1 VVSISEKDGGA
12 TEFDEWIVEEFAA
25 RGAFTALAVL
35 VRIGERSV
43 TPISSTYLNVT
54 GADINWREI
63 VALFAGA
70 GAPWDGASFYP
81 VTAPDGGPLD
91 NASARIGLRAIE
103 ARVKAERLALNDGF
117 FFDRHGR
124 RMMVEEA
131 AAE

>member
-1 VVSISEKDGGA
+1 LSTSDADGG
-12 TEFDEWIVEEFAA
+12 TPDFDEWIVEEFAS
-25 RGAFTALAVL
+25 RRAFTALVVL
-35 VRIGERSV
+35 VQIGERSV
-43 TPISSTYLNVT
+43 TPISSTYLNVI
-54 GADINWREI
+54 GADIDWLEI

-70 GAPWDGASFYP
+70 GVHWDGASFYP

-103 ARVKAERLALNDGF
+103 ARVKAERLALNEGF